1 MYRSVREGYG
11 CYSHQPKSVRGQY
24 GSVRVGYGKY
34 GRLHVEAT
42 LGNLSRPTAYVEAA
56 CQHNYPVCPLIAHI
70 YQRRHPVNFQPQL
83 KRCSVLIN
91 PRPHQRRHP
100 VNFQPQLKTLHIN
113 YSSFAPRKLQP
124 QTESCYNPPA
134 DNTSHRG
141 ISLLCVSINC
151 PE

>member
-1 MYRSVREGYG
+1 MYGDSTVVYG
-11 CYSHQPKSVRGQY
+11 RDT
-24 GSVRVGYGKY
+24 GSMVGYMWKLLY
-34 GRLHVEAT
+34 
-42 LGNLSRPTAYVEAA
+42 GNLSRPTAYVEAA